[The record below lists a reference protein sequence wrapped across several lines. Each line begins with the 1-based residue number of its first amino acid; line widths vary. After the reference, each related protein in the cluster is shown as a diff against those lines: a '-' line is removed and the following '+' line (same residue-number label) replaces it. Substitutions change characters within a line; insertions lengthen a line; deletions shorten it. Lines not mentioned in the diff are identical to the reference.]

1 MAKAHVDNT
10 ADDSNDSADASYAA
24 IMPQP
29 NEISADE
36 GAIDR
41 YKHLL
46 ESSAVATLFSVMASN
61 KASPGD
67 RLQAAHNALMAIG
80 KASPPQIQQQLPG
93 ITIQLMEP
101 VRNAFRGIADV
112 VDVIDRTPRIGASKD
127 GV

>member
-80 KASPPQIQQQLPG
+80 KASPPQIQQQLP
-93 ITIQLMEP
+93 
-101 VRNAFRGIADV
+101 
-112 VDVIDRTPRIGASKD
+112 RTDS
-127 GV
+127 

>member
-1 MAKAHVDNT
+1 MAKAYVDNT

-112 VDVIDRTPRIGASKD
+112 VDVIDRTPRRGASKD

>member
-1 MAKAHVDNT
+1 MAKAYVDNT

-36 GAIDR
+36 GAIDL

-80 KASPPQIQQQLPG
+80 KASPPQAQQQLPG

>member
-1 MAKAHVDNT
+1 
-10 ADDSNDSADASYAA
+10 
-24 IMPQP
+24 
-29 NEISADE
+29 
-36 GAIDR
+36 
-41 YKHLL
+41 
-46 ESSAVATLFSVMASN
+46 MASN